1 MNEKNKKKFQMPH
14 IFIILYAIIL
24 VVAIASYFIPAG
36 QYARV
41 ADEATGRQIIDPN
54 SFEVIESHPT
64 TIMGLFEAFPKGFVE
79 AG

>member
-54 SFEVIESHPT
+54 SFEVIESHP
-64 TIMGLFEAFPKGFVE
+64 
-79 AG
+79 